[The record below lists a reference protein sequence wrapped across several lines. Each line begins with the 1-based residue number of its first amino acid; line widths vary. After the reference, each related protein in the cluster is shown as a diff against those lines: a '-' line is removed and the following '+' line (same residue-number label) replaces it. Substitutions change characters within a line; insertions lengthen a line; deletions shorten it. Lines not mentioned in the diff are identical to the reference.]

1 MALWSVLQ
9 RHGCEA
15 VSSSTEQLPFNI
27 VHFVMSNNDP
37 VSRKSYNRTSVI
49 SKDCRGFYIF
59 CRAKL
64 LFVLGLIPVEAKAY
78 GK

>member
-1 MALWSVLQ
+1 MALWSGLQ
-9 RHGCEA
+9 RHDCEGG
-15 VSSSTEQLPFNI
+15 SSSPEQLSFNI

-64 LFVLGLIPVEAKAY
+64 FKVMGSIPDEAKPN